1 MFSSATFIIAHDY
14 NIASVTISLIYMVR
28 AMEKNQTR
36 TINNEIVKKQKK
48 KNYAIRLR
56 DIDVLID
63 RSASS
68 TDV

>member
-48 KNYAIRLR
+48 EELR
-56 DIDVLID
+56 D
-63 RSASS
+63 
-68 TDV
+68 